1 MYGEGSLS
9 GMPEYMA
16 GVQSLR
22 ITPVRIIVRWTPV
35 LAHGCSPAICYGLIT
50 ADINPCSVTKNIP
63 TLPQVQ
69 TGRQR

>member
-1 MYGEGSLS
+1 
-9 GMPEYMA
+9 MA

-35 LAHGCSPAICYGLIT
+35 LAHGCRPAIGYGLIT
-50 ADINPCSVTKNIP
+50 ANIDPCPVTKNIP

-69 TGRQR
+69 TDCQR